1 MIRRSSLSGSHAD
14 GRGHA
19 DSPFVSMDRMY
30 RYQRHIYDFS
40 RKFYLLGRD
49 RLLGQMMVA
58 DGDNVLEVGCGTGRN
73 LRILA
78 RNHPKAKFWGLDAS
92 EAMLEIAI
100 AKADSKRLTN
110 VSFARALA
118 DKYDREKDLGCDKPF
133 DTILFSY
140 SISMISTW
148 KASIQKAIDELR
160 PGGRLYLVD
169 FHDQLG
175 LPRVFRSLLRKWLD
189 LFGVRYPTG
198 LLELFDGLEQAGIG
212 KVYVTELYRRYAL
225 IVEFTKDGP
234 SPRTE

>member
-1 MIRRSSLSGSHAD
+1 
-14 GRGHA
+14 
-19 DSPFVSMDRMY
+19 MDRMY

-49 RLLGQMMVA
+49 RLLGQMTVA

-73 LRILA
+73 LHILA
-78 RNHPKAKFWGLDAS
+78 KNYPNANFWGLDAS

-110 VSFARALA
+110 VSFALALA
-118 DKYDREKDLGCDKPF
+118 DEYGREKDLGCDKPF
-133 DTILFSY
+133 DAILFSY

-148 KASIQKAIDELR
+148 KATIQKAIDELR

-189 LFGVRYPTG
+189 LFGVRYPAG
-198 LLELFDGLEQAGIG
+198 LLELFDGLEGAGIG

-225 IVEFTKDGP
+225 VVEFTKAP
-234 SPRTE
+234 HPPVPNSLN